1 VPEAHATGVETMKDA
16 LPARLPSPLDAEQRR
31 NRFSARLTAGLLL
44 LLGFGFTGSA
54 LLGNAPEPATVAPA
68 VQTSAATAPTG
79 PQDATIGP
87 AESPEV
93 TAAVRHW
100 VWETPSA
107 SRPAGVSDTEELWL
121 PR

>member
-1 VPEAHATGVETMKDA
+1 MKDA
-16 LPARLPSPLDAEQRR
+16 LPSLPAAPLHAEQRR

-68 VQTSAATAPTG
+68 VQTSAATAPSG
-79 PQDATIGP
+79 PQDETIGP
-87 AESPEV
+87 ADTPEV
-93 TAAVRHW
+93 SAAVRNW